1 MMDSHAKNSDDSN
14 YDSDQFDEEKPK
26 EGQNAS
32 EYFKELDA
40 KKKGETPAGG
50 NSNADGGSMY
60 NQTGGRFMSRT
71 GMNQTKS
78 SLRTKENKDVQG
90 SKNGSINQN

>member
-1 MMDSHAKNSDDSN
+1 MMDSHNKNSDDSN

-40 KKKGETPAGG
+40 KKKKQGEETPVGG

-71 GMNQTKS
+71 GMN
-78 SLRTKENKDVQG
+78 
-90 SKNGSINQN
+90 